1 VAASIR
7 DRFQE
12 ILMPHSRT
20 ALVGAVCLCLF
31 ALSPAATA
39 AAEARVASAPPALRT
54 ALHQLWES
62 NPQVESANA
71 AVEAARARS
80 RAAGQPVYNPS
91 LALEGENAD
100 VDRRTVGLSL
110 PLDIS
115 GKRRA
120 RVVESDA
127 AMRVAEAQLQWQR
140 RDVAA
145 RWLKAWTSAQWSA
158 RQSALGQRRVLLMR
172 RFDGLAAQRLAVGD
186 IATSERD
193 LAALAVADAK
203 VRQATLAGQEANA
216 LGLLAT
222 LGHATPLPESVD
234 GIPPPAASVVPRAVD
249 DRLELLLAKA
259 GLDRALAGVGVA
271 DRARRPDPTVSLT
284 GGRVR
289 SGARTDQVIG
299 LAISL
304 PLPVLNSGRADVA
317 VAMADAD
324 AAAATQ
330 RASRMEAEATLVQ
343 ARVTYEAL
351 RMASEGF
358 RESRAQP
365 FDARV
370 EGLHRLWQASE
381 LDTSDYLVQLNQSL
395 DSEQTGFAVQAQLWQ
410 AWFEYLAAAGRLE
423 DWIDGNGLGSER

>member
-1 VAASIR
+1 MSYV
-7 DRFQE
+7 
-12 ILMPHSRT
+12 RT
-20 ALVGAVCLCLF
+20 APWGAVCLCLF
-31 ALSPAATA
+31 AVALASPAA
-39 AAEARVASAPPALRT
+39 AETARVTSAPPGLRN
-54 ALHQLWES
+54 ALHQLWGS
-62 NPQVESANA
+62 NPQVESASA
-71 AVEAARARS
+71 ALEAARARS

-127 AMRVAEAQLQWQR
+127 AVRAAEAQFQRQR
-140 RDVAA
+140 RDVAT

-158 RQSALGQRRVLLMR
+158 QQSALAGRRVTLMQ
-172 RFDGLAAQRLAVGD
+172 RFDDLAAQRLVVGD

-193 LAALAVADAK
+193 LAALAVADAQ
-203 VRQATLAGQEANA
+203 VRQATLAGQEANV

-222 LGHATPLPESVD
+222 LGHVTPLPEAID
-234 GIPPPAASVVPRAVD
+234 GIPPPAASIVPRAVD
-249 DRLELLLAKA
+249 DRVELLLAKA
-259 GLDRALAGVGVA
+259 GLDRAQAGVAVA

-289 SGARTDQVIG
+289 SGTRSDQVVGI
-299 LAISL
+299 AISL
-304 PLPVLNSGRADVA
+304 PLPVLNSGRAEVA
-317 VAMADAD
+317 AAMAEAD
-324 AAAATQ
+324 AATATQ
-330 RASRMEAEATLVQ
+330 RASRMEAEAALEQ

-351 RMASEGF
+351 RVASEGF
-358 RESRAQP
+358 RSGRAQA

-370 EGLHRLWQASE
+370 ELLGRLWQASE
-381 LDTSDYLVQLNQSL
+381 LDTSDYLVQLNLSL
-395 DSEQTGFAVQAQLWQ
+395 DTAQSGLVLQGQLWE

-423 DWIDGNGLGSER
+423 DWVEGSGLEIER

>member
-1 VAASIR
+1 MSYV
-7 DRFQE
+7 
-12 ILMPHSRT
+12 RT
-20 ALVGAVCLCLF
+20 APWGAVCLCLF
-31 ALSPAATA
+31 AVALASPV
-39 AAEARVASAPPALRT
+39 AAETARVTSAPPALRI

-62 NPQVESANA
+62 NPQVESASA
-71 AVEAARARS
+71 ALEAARARS

-127 AMRVAEAQLQWQR
+127 AVRAAEAQFQLQR
-140 RDVAA
+140 RDVAT
-145 RWLKAWTSAQWSA
+145 RWLKAWTSAKWAA
-158 RQSALGQRRVLLMR
+158 RQSALARRRVTLMQ
-172 RFDGLAAQRLAVGD
+172 RFDGLAAQRLVVGD

-193 LAALAVADAK
+193 LAALAVADSQ

-222 LGHATPLPESVD
+222 LGHATPLPESID
-234 GIPPPAASVVPRAVD
+234 GVPPPAASIVPRAVD
-249 DRLELLLAKA
+249 DRVELLLAKA
-259 GLDRALAGVGVA
+259 GLDRAQAGVAVA
-271 DRARRPDPTVSLT
+271 NSARRPDPTVSLT

-289 SGARTDQVIG
+289 SGTRSDQVVGI
-299 LAISL
+299 AISL
-304 PLPVLNSGRADVA
+304 PLPVLNSGRAEVA
-317 VAMADAD
+317 AAMAEAD
-324 AAAATQ
+324 AATATQ
-330 RASRMEAEATLVQ
+330 RASRMEAEATLEQ

-351 RMASEGF
+351 RVASEGF
-358 RESRAQP
+358 RSGRAQA

-370 EGLHRLWQASE
+370 ELLDRLWQASE

-395 DSEQTGFAVQAQLWQ
+395 DTAQSGLVLQGQLWE

-423 DWIDGNGLGSER
+423 DWIEGSGLEIER